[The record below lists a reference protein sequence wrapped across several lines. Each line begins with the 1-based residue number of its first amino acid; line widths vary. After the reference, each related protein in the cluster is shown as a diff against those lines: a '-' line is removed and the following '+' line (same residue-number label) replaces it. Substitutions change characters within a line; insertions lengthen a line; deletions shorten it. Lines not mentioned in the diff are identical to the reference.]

1 MNVTLEYLAVGLLI
15 VTILLAFNQ
24 VVGSLTP
31 RLESVRSEQL
41 FTVAERVMDKIVL
54 TPGYP
59 EDWGYNIEVTPET
72 LKDFGLA
79 LAGSRSPYVL
89 DPDKV
94 MRLANLSTLPNPLL
108 LNASRLAELLALKND
123 YGFRLVMRPA
133 LYIGIEVTNWYQP
146 RNNLYYPSVFRIN
159 LTNWYGVGIPNANV
173 TGMYVIVRVTPGGG
187 NQGQVEEKAIF
198 VKGCL
203 TNAIGACTLDYTGE
217 LVRYFNEP
225 GSGSDKWYFPIL
237 IVYANWQGFVS
248 VAGYA
253 ATGDRSPSVQGY
265 IIGNYIFVDRNVEVI
280 EVSRGNKKSGAVHV
294 KDDLLQAVPMYGD
307 LLNFTTVTWCRDAD
321 GSFRNDE
328 PLCNAAGRVL
338 PSAKQWYL
346 IGYIHYVEPLASHV
360 FVFAKYRGNPVA
372 IVVNRIPYIDITYG
386 AQETNPANSVTLRRL
401 AVLYNYPYVVEL
413 TIWRKVEGW
422 P

>member
-59 EDWGYNIEVTPET
+59 EDWGRDIEVTPET

-108 LNASRLAELLALKND
+108 LNASRLAEILALKMD
-123 YGFRLVMRPA
+123 FGFHFVMKPA
-133 LYIGIEVTNWYQP
+133 LSINVNYSCPIDTRKDQKA
-146 RNNLYYPSVFRIN
+146 YPSFIKIT
-159 LTNWYGVGIPNANV
+159 LTNWHGVGVPNANI
-173 TGMYVIVRVTPGGG
+173 TGMYVIVGLNPGNG
-187 NQGQVEEKAIF
+187 NQGGVREKYVF
-198 VKGCL
+198 VKNCL
-203 TNAIGACTLDYTGE
+203 TNAVGVCTLDYTDELEKYSSQKGE
-217 LVRYFNEP
+217 
-225 GSGSDKWYFPIL
+225 GSSEGGRKEVTFL
-237 IVYANWQGFVS
+237 IVHANWQGFVS
-248 VAGYA
+248 IKGEPM
-253 ATGDRSPSVQGY
+253 TCDKISILQGY
-265 IIGNYIFVDRNVEVI
+265 IIGNYIFVDHNVEVD
-280 EVSRGNKKSGAVHV
+280 EGSSGAAHV

-307 LLNFTTVTWCRDAD
+307 LLSFTGVTWCRNREGGFKDHD
-321 GSFRNDE
+321 

-346 IGYIHYVEPLASHV
+346 IGYINYVEPLASHV
-360 FVFAKYRGNPVA
+360 FVFVKYQGNWVP
-372 IVVNRIPYIDITYG
+372 IVVNRTPIIDITYG
-386 AQETNPANSVTLRRL
+386 AKGTVPANSVTVRRL

-413 TIWRKVEGW
+413 TIWRRVEGW